1 MNIAEFGKKQPL
13 VDREIWIL
21 AGLVFLL
28 FFVLPY
34 KTLASEILIYA
45 LGAVSFN
52 ILLGFTGMLSFGQ
65 GALFGTGA
73 YMAGLLLIHLGLHP
87 LLALL
92 CSCLMGALTALIIG
106 LFSIRQV
113 GIYFVMLTLAFNQLV
128 FFIVYQWK
136 NLTGGD
142 DGLLGVPRPDL
153 SLFPGVAIPI
163 QTNLQFFVFVWII
176 FILAIIAIRR
186 VLNSPFGRILM
197 AVKENPERATAV
209 GYNIRH
215 YKLAAFVISGF
226 FTGLAGGLYAL
237 FMKMVPITAVEL
249 FTSTDFIVMSLLG
262 GLGSLYGPII
272 GAVIVKIAS
281 EFLSEIWARWT
292 LILGLAFIL
301 CVLFMRGGVWGLL
314 TATLQK
320 RKATATAYKEKQP
333 S

>member
-1 MNIAEFGKKQPL
+1 MIETTFGKKKPL

-21 AGLVFLL
+21 AGFMLL
-28 FFVLPY
+28 LPFVLPY
-34 KTLASEILIYA
+34 KTLGAEILIYA

-65 GALFGTGA
+65 GALFGAGA
-73 YMAGLLLIHLGLHP
+73 YMTGLLLIHTGLHP
-87 LLALL
+87 LFALL
-92 CSCLMGALTALIIG
+92 CSCFIGAVTAMVIG
-106 LFSIRQV
+106 IFSIRQV
-113 GIYFVMLTLAFNQLV
+113 GIYFVMLTLAFNQLA

-136 NLTGGD
+136 SLTGGD

-153 SLFPGVAIPI
+153 SIFPGVEIPI
-163 QTNLQFFVFVWII
+163 QTNLQFFLFVWII
-176 FILAIIAIRR
+176 FILSIIAIRR
-186 VLNSPFGRILM
+186 ILNSPLGRILM

-209 GYNIRH
+209 GYNIQH
-215 YKLAAFVISGF
+215 YKLIAFVISGF
-226 FTGLAGGLYAL
+226 FTGLAGGLYTL

-262 GLGSLYGPII
+262 GLRSLYGPIV

-292 LILGLAFIL
+292 LILGLTFIL
-301 CVLFMRGGVWGLL
+301 FVLFMRGGVWGLL
-314 TATLQK
+314 TAILQK
-320 RKATATAYKEKQP
+320 RKAVALASKENQA